1 MAKKKLPP
9 PVNDN
14 KKIHVK
20 VEEWQWTGRP
30 SSLTWK
36 HWLALILLL
45 TVVLSFAFGF
55 LIIAGV
61 MLIVVLIINLFLF
74 FLRKLP

>member
-1 MAKKKLPP
+1 MAKKLPP

-14 KKIHVK
+14 KKIHIK
-20 VEEWQWTGRP
+20 VEEWQWTGRA

-36 HWLALILLL
+36 HWLGLTLLL
-45 TVVLSFAFGF
+45 SVAISFAFGF

-61 MLIVVLIINLFLF
+61 VLIGAIVINLVLF
-74 FLRKLP
+74 VLRKLP

>member
-1 MAKKKLPP
+1 MAKRLPP

-14 KKIHVK
+14 KKIHFK
-20 VEEWQWTGRP
+20 VEEWQWTGHP

-36 HWLALILLL
+36 HWLGIALLIAGAISL
-45 TVVLSFAFGF
+45 AFGF

-61 MLIVVLIINLFLF
+61 VLLVGIVIHLVLFVF
-74 FLRKLP
+74 RKLS